1 MKEENNNNT
10 NEQQSKIEKGRKVMT
25 IYNKIIAIADKIT
38 DDFND
43 DSDVTPNHEL
53 LAIGVFLRRMESSL
67 TDEDAIRK
75 NGKPWGD
82 LTPGS
87 TEEPTFA
94 SMLNVIKKGYELGQK
109 TESIIL
115 EDPKQTPEDNGK

>member
-10 NEQQSKIEKGRKVMT
+10 NEQQAKIEKRRKVMT

-53 LAIGVFLRRMESSL
+53 LAIGVFLSRMESSL

-75 NGKPWGD
+75 NGKPLGD

-109 TESIIL
+109 TECKIP
-115 EDPKQTPEDNGK
+115 EDPEQTPEYNGK

>member
-1 MKEENNNNT
+1 MNEENNNNT
-10 NEQQSKIEKGRKVMT
+10 TEQQSKIEKGRKVMT

-94 SMLNVIKKGYELGQK
+94 SMLDVIKKGYELGQQ
-109 TESIIL
+109 TECIIL
-115 EDPKQTPEDNGK
+115 EDTKQTPEDNGK

>member
-1 MKEENNNNT
+1 MNEENNNNT

-87 TEEPTFA
+87 TEEPTYA
-94 SMLNVIKKGYELGQK
+94 SMLDVIKKGYELGQK